1 MPASIKVED
10 LSKCYRLGQS
20 SAKTLG
26 ELVGSAAGRLFGRSR
41 GHSHSKA
48 QTALKT
54 STALNSVQI
63 DSNGDFWALREISL
77 EIEPGDVI
85 GIIGPNGAGKST
97 LLKILSR
104 ITPPTSGRVELNGRV
119 ASLLEVGTGFHPE
132 LTGRENVYLNGAVL
146 GMTKSEIRRR
156 FDEIVDFS
164 GISDFIET
172 PVKRYSSG
180 MYVRLA
186 FAVAAHLDPE
196 ILVVD
201 EVLAVGDAQFQA
213 KCLKKLRETSQQA
226 RTVLFVSHN
235 LHAIASLCSRA
246 LLLHDGRIKSLG
258 ETSAV
263 VSEYLSE
270 LEPAEIAGISTP
282 ADSTAAIAFTGRSFV
297 DRFGRP
303 TSTIP
308 FDEPIS
314 ISLEYRIAEPP
325 AHYRIGIHLE
335 TSTGIGVSDFTTEE
349 WPDLVLPLSPGEHRV
364 VVRLP
369 ESLLGPGDYCIS
381 CSIDQPGFC
390 VFDNRARWGRFS
402 VVGNPLPRNRPW
414 QGIISMPVEWQVE
427 QAQESLL

>member
-1 MPASIKVED
+1 MPASIKVEN
-10 LSKCYRLGQS
+10 LSKRYHLGQT
-20 SAKTLG
+20 SAGTLG
-26 ELVGSAAGRLFGRSR
+26 ELIGSAAARLFGRTPADSPAR
-41 GHSHSKA
+41 PVVKMSAAFNGS
-48 QTALKT
+48 
-54 STALNSVQI
+54 QI
-63 DSNGDFWALREISL
+63 DGNGDFWALREISL
-77 EIEPGDVI
+77 EIEQGDVV

-104 ITPPTSGRVELNGRV
+104 ITAPTAGRVEVHGRV

-146 GMTKSEIRRR
+146 GMTKPEIRRR

-213 KCLKKLRETSQQA
+213 KCLQKLRETSQHA

-235 LHAIASLCSRA
+235 LHAISSLCSRVI
-246 LLLHDGRIKSLG
+246 LMHDGRIKAIG

-263 VSEYLSE
+263 VSQYLSE
-270 LEPAEIAGISTP
+270 IAPTETTP
-282 ADSTAAIAFTGRSFV
+282 NSSPTDSEAAITFTGRAFV
-297 DRFGRP
+297 DRFGRQ
-303 TSTIP
+303 TTTIP

-314 ISLEYRIAEPP
+314 IALDYRIVEPV
-325 AHYRIGIHLE
+325 ANYRIGINLE

-349 WPDLVLPLSPGEHRV
+349 FPELNLPLAPGEHRV
-364 VVRLP
+364 LVRLP
-369 ESLLGPGDYCIS
+369 EALLGPGDYYIT

-390 VFDNRARWGRFS
+390 VFDSRNRWNRFS

-414 QGIISMPVEWQVE
+414 HGIISMPAQWEVQQV
-427 QAQESLL
+427 QESLL